1 MKTKQSNQSGPS
13 PEAVTEKPRRVASGM
28 KIFEGACGA
37 QFGVPD
43 PIYECL
49 VEFAREVWWLARV
62 RAVGLERTRDP

>member
-1 MKTKQSNQSGPS
+1 
-13 PEAVTEKPRRVASGM
+13 M